1 MPTLTHP
8 DDRIA
13 ALIEQKRQLKES
25 RVRGSHASA
34 IRRQA
39 VKESINTMKSTQN
52 FKVFMWCVCGVG
64 GMFVARACARV
75 CVFDFSV
82 VCV

>member
-1 MPTLTHP
+1 MGQ
-8 DDRIA
+8 RSGA
-13 ALIEQKRQLKES
+13 GWRVQLVVIIGIS
-25 RVRGSHASA
+25 VVARGHG
-34 IRRQA
+34 RDHHWNGRQA